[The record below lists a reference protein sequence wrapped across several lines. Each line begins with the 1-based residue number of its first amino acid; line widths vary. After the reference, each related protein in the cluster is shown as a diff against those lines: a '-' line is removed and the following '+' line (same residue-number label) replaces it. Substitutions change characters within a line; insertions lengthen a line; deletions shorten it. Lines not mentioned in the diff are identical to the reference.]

1 MRPTWLFNFANFFN
15 FSILSVFMYLFLKFN
30 LAPGMV
36 IDKFLVNYSAKLRVT
51 ASIKSGSFLLCET
64 NFSTVAENHTISI

>member
-15 FSILSVFMYLFLKFN
+15 FSILSVFMYLFFKFN

-36 IDKFLVNYSAKLRVT
+36 IDKFLVAKLRVT

-64 NFSTVAENHTISI
+64 SFSTVAENHIISI